1 MISIFI
7 FNQSQKSPLEI
18 KGEGNLKLMDFLKDL
33 DLKSKNVSVYDLNLE
48 KDLDLNVTL
57 DGLGVK
63 NNHRL
68 VVASCKKV
76 DVTVDYAGQPSFIDS
91 FNPHNRVEKV
101 LKEAVKHFK
110 IPAGEQS
117 LFELF
122 LELNSKQPLP
132 RDLPIC
138 TILGESSCSLNLFLA
153 KPVDYKG
160 YE

>member
-1 MISIFI
+1 MITIFV
-7 FNQSQKSPLEI
+7 FNQSQKSPLEV
-18 KGEGNLKLMDFLKDL
+18 KGEGDMKLMEFLKDL
-33 DLKSKNVSVYDLNLE
+33 DIKSKNVSVYDLNLDKE
-48 KDLDLNVTL
+48 LELNATL
-57 DGLGVK
+57 DELGVN
-63 NNHRL
+63 NNHRI
-68 VVASCKKV
+68 VVANCKKIE
-76 DVTVDYAGQPSFIDS
+76 VTVDYAGQPPFVDS
-91 FNPHNRVEKV
+91 LNSHNKVEKV

-122 LELNSKQPLP
+122 LELNSTEPIP

-138 TILGESSCSLNLFLA
+138 TILANTNCSLNLFLA